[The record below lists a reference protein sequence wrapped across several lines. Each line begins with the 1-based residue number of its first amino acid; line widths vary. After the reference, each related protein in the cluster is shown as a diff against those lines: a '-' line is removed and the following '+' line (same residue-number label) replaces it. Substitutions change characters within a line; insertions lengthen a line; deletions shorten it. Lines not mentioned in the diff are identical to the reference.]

1 MKKLFLILLIAPV
14 LGFGQTIFTKNPNTD
29 SSLPE
34 NQDRI
39 SATVWLT
46 RGNQRGIYNAYDQSS
61 AKNQPT
67 SGIKLAL
74 GNTENISTLN
84 FETISKWGKK
94 FNEIHGVWFNENLV
108 LYLTETN
115 QYYDFMMTSWK
126 TNGSFSYTR
135 SSTALSITD
144 YSNTIT
150 IYPNPTSSIII
161 IEQDF
166 TTAKVY
172 DISGRELLKST
183 SKTIDLSELPSNIY
197 LLRLYDSNNGVLGTG
212 KIVKN

>member
-94 FNEIHGVWFNENLV
+94 FNEVDGVWFNENLV